1 MSNNANPTASD
12 ANTRSEE
19 DQERT
24 FVTPE
29 LERDERESKAEVA
42 EEKKRKGPISFE
54 ALSSLDAPVSFWKGI
69 PFGLQHVLAMFV
81 ANLAPI
87 LWSQPPGI

>member
-12 ANTRSEE
+12 ANMRSDE

-29 LERDERESKAEVA
+29 LKRDERESKAEVA
-42 EEKKRKGPISFE
+42 EEKRKGSISFE

-69 PFGLQHVLAMFV
+69 PFGLQSFKMAKLALLPFGSTV
-81 ANLAPI
+81 R
-87 LWSQPPGI
+87 

>member
-12 ANTRSEE
+12 ANMRSDE

-29 LERDERESKAEVA
+29 LKRDERESKAEVA
-42 EEKKRKGPISFE
+42 EEKR
-54 ALSSLDAPVSFWKGI
+54 
-69 PFGLQHVLAMFV
+69 
-81 ANLAPI
+81 
-87 LWSQPPGI
+87 